1 VCLGTSELSCT
12 YAIDIMAMLVTSV
25 PAFAA
30 SEPTEQFDI
39 TAQDAADD
47 KFRDLFDEQKAMVK
61 TVRNTDWL
69 ELISN
74 LRAGNFRTSASL
86 PPPGGVGMR
95 LFGEKCTSCAG
106 LVWDRS
112 KLDLS
117 DAFIWPSGY
126 MAKTEF
132 NINHKGELLN
142 GRSSALVTIERL
154 VECNSRRLTTNA
166 DTGELQEIPI
176 GSQLAFNEINWPC
189 TGTEGLAAVFVRSVD
204 VDHVLHALGVVAL
217 LDHALGCQ
225 LPLVLMD
232 SNNAVRTLDQ
242 ALQRAFLLEV
252 PKPSIPGTLPMALVP
267 RFPIAVDHLREL
279 SDAKKLELHA
289 MYGIT
294 ASCLRKIFLEHTSD
308 PAGFHELLSYGLR
321 ECVARRNVPSAR
333 EIVRTTS
340 PMMVGFSLSQEVAQH
355 ERGFIDEVLS
365 LCEFLPEGSEDLL
378 VVLGAK
384 VMLAEFRS
392 GRTQRRI
399 DVAIRD
405 VGAWLQ
411 RVSSQCTVCDVF
423 SWVETWKKE
432 RGSRMSSF
440 ISGKAVANRSDFLR
454 HLKKLRDAED
464 GEAYVRELCEVVHA
478 LRSPCLRFRILRD
491 VVGLDD
497 RFSRNVI
504 HAIVCFAFDIFVPRV
519 RSAFEV
525 DEATRL
531 EVEESERIFRRPSRE
546 ILGVETPELFSADPL
561 GLQPRLSRAQ
571 YRQNRSRK
579 N

>member
-1 VCLGTSELSCT
+1 
-12 YAIDIMAMLVTSV
+12 MAMLVTSV
-25 PAFAA
+25 PALTTPAA
-30 SEPTEQFDI
+30 NEQLDI
-39 TAQDAADD
+39 IAQESAGD
-47 KFRDLFDEQKAMVK
+47 KFRDLFDEQRAMVK

-69 ELISN
+69 ELISK
-74 LRAGNFRTSASL
+74 LRTGNFRTSASL

-95 LFGEKCTSCAG
+95 LFGEKCTSCCG

-112 KLDLS
+112 ELDLS
-117 DAFIWPSGY
+117 EAFIWPSGY

-132 NINHKGELLN
+132 NMNHKGELLN

-154 VECNSRRLTTNA
+154 MECNSHRLTTNA

-176 GSQLAFNEINWPC
+176 GANLAFNEINWPC
-189 TGTEGLAAVFVRSVD
+189 RGTDGLVAVFVRSVD

-217 LDHALGCQ
+217 LEHALGCQ

-232 SNNAVRTLDQ
+232 SANPVRTLDETV
-242 ALQRAFLLEV
+242 QRAFLREV
-252 PKPSIPGTLPMALVP
+252 PKPSIPETLPMALVP
-267 RFPIAVDHLREL
+267 RFPIAVNHLTEL
-279 SDAKKLELHA
+279 SDAQKLELHSL
-289 MYGIT
+289 YGIT
-294 ASCLRKIFLEHTSD
+294 ASCLRQIFLKHTSD
-308 PAGFHELLSYGLR
+308 PARFHELLSMGLR

-340 PMMVGFSLSQEVAQH
+340 PMMVNFSLNQEVAEH
-355 ERGFIDEVLS
+355 EHSFIAEVLS
-365 LCEFLPEGSEDLL
+365 LCKFLPEGSEDLL

-392 GRTQRRI
+392 GRTQHRI

-405 VGAWLQ
+405 IGEWLK
-411 RVSSQCTVCDVF
+411 RVTTQCTVCDVF
-423 SWVETWKKE
+423 SWMETWRTE

-440 ISGKAVANRSDFLR
+440 ISGKAVSNRSDFLR

-464 GEAYVRELCEVVHA
+464 GDAYVRELCEVVHA

-497 RFSRNVI
+497 RFSRNVV
-504 HAIVCFAFDIFVPRV
+504 HAIVCFAFDIFVPRA

-546 ILGVETPELFSADPL
+546 ILGVETPELFTADPL

-579 N
+579 A